1 MSMFQVGDVVVCVD
15 RKYTDMPLSA
25 GSRYSVIGVDA
36 PPGFVMVSAV
46 PNYWFVAERFKL
58 ARRAGDIA
66 GLDWTNAIREVL
78 GSFIGEVINDANKA
92 RLKRELQLATPGF
105 VTFLPA
111 NELRGEI
118 RVQIETRSRTYIG
131 EITPAR
137 GAVAYPLPNATAT
150 HGKPLPDIART
161 PVADA
166 IRALTGA
173 SVTLHDTGIQA
184 VTKDYVDCFGPLS
197 LSGGMECGPLSANN
211 TAALLSK
218 LHAAERKVIDTAVS
232 AAKDGQWWKVNQA
245 VRHLEWLEGKN

>member
-150 HGKPLPDIART
+150 HGKPLPDIKRT

-166 IRALTGA
+166 IRELTVSKTTPPAETTTITVAGLDG
-173 SVTLHDTGIQA
+173 VTR
-184 VTKDYVDCFGPLS
+184 
-197 LSGGMECGPLSANN
+197 SA
-211 TAALLSK
+211 TVPGRYFDAALNK
-218 LHAAERKVIDTAVS
+218 REAQRKVIDTAVS